1 MLSGST
7 ARLMWGALIAV
18 FSVPFYLLSAFVV
31 LQIIKPKFRIP
42 VFALIFIGFAY
53 APLGHASFFYVGEI
67 YKTIL
72 NTDVSAHPQLLQTAN
87 GFMKVLKI
95 NLSASV
101 IITGFG
107 WLLFGI
113 TVATG
118 KTSLKR
124 NSFWINPITFIIL
137 IMLIV
142 QLLPSPIKDWI
153 AGAGFNGAMFIFYIS
168 LLILIKNKTNKPQK
182 LSIENYNI

>member
-1 MLSGST
+1 MSKQNKNKYILPAIYMGVFAALCWITGDFLIVGFTLNPSKYPLLSQTYASQIKDIDLATLMLSGST

-18 FSVPFYLLSAFVV
+18 FSVPFYLLS
-31 LQIIKPKFRIP
+31 
-42 VFALIFIGFAY
+42 LIFIGFAY

-72 NTDVSAHPQLLQTAN
+72 NTDVSAHPQLLQTAD

-95 NLSASV
+95 NLSVSL

-124 NSFWINPITFIIL
+124 NSFWINPITF
-137 IMLIV
+137 
-142 QLLPSPIKDWI
+142 PRP
-153 AGAGFNGAMFIFYIS
+153 
-168 LLILIKNKTNKPQK
+168 
-182 LSIENYNI
+182 